1 MSNTAA
7 IVGTTTDTPI
17 QIPELAPELLRGPVW
32 LKRRREKA
40 REYFNSQPLPRRGL
54 HLWRYTDPA
63 VFEIRHDQMVDSAF
77 REKADDV
84 EKLEMKHL
92 EEGSIS
98 GLVIS
103 HGGRDIT
110 VHAGEELKR
119 QKVVVSTLSDA
130 IASHPQIVESR
141 LFGLV
146 NETGGKFEALNCA
159 LFNDGIFV
167 YVPRGTTLSKPVHLL
182 REAGNPGSAQFPRT
196 LIVVEENAEIT
207 VIDEYA
213 GGADDIDSGVTYS
226 NGAVEIFGGQDSRTR
241 YVMLQRQ
248 GRGTNSYLT
257 HRARIERGASMLTF
271 PLAFGAN
278 LSKQNFGVT
287 LNGPGADSQMY
298 GVLFGTGRQH
308 FDNHTLHHHSGG
320 NTHSDIDM
328 KVVLRDRAMSAYT
341 GLIRIEQFAKTCE
354 AYQENRNLL
363 LNRGTR
369 AETIPELEILN
380 EDVQCSHGATIGPI
394 DPEQVFYLGARGID
408 PEQAV
413 RMIVRGFFEDSLSKV
428 PEDLRQRIDDYV
440 ISRLEGL

>member
-1 MSNTAA
+1 MSNIATT
-7 IVGTTTDTPI
+7 VGATGTSI

-32 LKRRREKA
+32 LKRRRERA
-40 REYFNSQPLPRRGL
+40 RELFNTQPLPPRGL

-63 VFEIRHDQMVDSAF
+63 VFEIKREQMVDSSF
-77 REKADDV
+77 RDRTDDV

-92 EEGSIS
+92 EDGSIC

-110 VHAGEELKR
+110 VHAGDELNK
-119 QKVVVSTLSDA
+119 QGVVVSTLSDA
-130 IASHPQIVESR
+130 IESHPQIVEKH
-141 LFGLV
+141 LFTLV
-146 NETGGKFEALNCA
+146 NEASGKFEALNSA

-167 YVPRGTTLSKPVHLL
+167 YVPRGKTLATPLHLL
-182 REAGNPGSAQFPRT
+182 REAGDPASAQFPRT

-213 GGADDIDSGVTYS
+213 GGSNDIDDGITHS

-248 GRGTNSYLT
+248 GLGTNSYLT
-257 HRARIERGASMLTF
+257 HRAKIERGASMLTY

-287 LNGPGADSQMY
+287 LNGRGANSQMY

-308 FDNHTLHHHSGG
+308 YDNHTLHHHGHG

-328 KVVLRDRAMSAYT
+328 KVVLRDKSMSAYT
-341 GLIRIEQFAKTCE
+341 GLIRIEQHAKTCE

-394 DPEQVFYLGARGID
+394 DPEQIFYLAARGID
-408 PEQAV
+408 KDRAV
-413 RMIVRGFFEDSLSKV
+413 RMIVRGFFEDSLTKV
-428 PEDLRQRIDDYV
+428 PEDLKQRIDDYV
-440 ISRLEGL
+440 INRLEGL